1 MLISNYPVGAQKQ
14 MNTGWI
20 DPALL
25 RNFQSEGTDSHR
37 LCTVEDGWVERFD
50 RDVLISFKRVLVR
63 ERLLK
68 ELQTWAGSVGFPVQR
83 VFARFIPTKNERRE
97 PPVLVVGDPGESL
110 QTVATEW
117 YLRFG
122 IDFGTGYSPGLFL
135 DQRENRRYVHHIA
148 PRRLLNCFA
157 YTCSFS
163 VYAACNEGSTFNIDL
178 SKKYLARG
186 RENFALNNLST
197 VDHRFIT
204 DDVRSVLPR
213 LARRGE
219 KFDAIILD
227 PPTFSRSP
235 EGKTFQVQHDFES
248 LLISALAVAER
259 DAHVLVSTNC
269 FALGERALEMMTR
282 YCLKE
287 TRRGATF
294 YRPLPLPD
302 FPPRTGA
309 SSLWLALR

>member
-1 MLISNYPVGAQKQ
+1 MI
-14 MNTGWI
+14 TGWI
-20 DPALL
+20 DPGLL
-25 RNFQSEGTDSHR
+25 RDFKAEGTDAHR
-37 LCTVEDGWVERFD
+37 LCTIGDGWVERFGS
-50 RDVLISFKRVLVR
+50 DVLISFKRVLAR
-63 ERLLK
+63 ERLLG
-68 ELQTWAGSVGFPVQR
+68 ELQTWVDGVGFQVRR
-83 VFARFIPTKNERRE
+83 VFARLIPTKSERRE
-97 PPVLVVGDPGESL
+97 SPALVIGDPTESL
-110 QTVATEW
+110 QTVATER

-135 DQRENRRYVHHIA
+135 DQRENRRYVRNIA
-148 PRRLLNCFA
+148 PKRLLNCFA

-163 VYAACNEGSTFNIDL
+163 VFAAGNGARTLNIDL
-178 SKKYLARG
+178 SKKYLGRG

-197 VDHRFIT
+197 IDHRFIT

-227 PPTFSRSP
+227 PPTFSRSS
-235 EGKTFQVQHDFES
+235 EGKTFQVQDDFEG

-259 DAHVLVSTNC
+259 DAHVLISTNC
-269 FALGERALEMMTR
+269 SALGLRALEVMAR

-287 TRRGATF
+287 TRRAATF
-294 YRPLPLPD
+294 HRPLLLPD